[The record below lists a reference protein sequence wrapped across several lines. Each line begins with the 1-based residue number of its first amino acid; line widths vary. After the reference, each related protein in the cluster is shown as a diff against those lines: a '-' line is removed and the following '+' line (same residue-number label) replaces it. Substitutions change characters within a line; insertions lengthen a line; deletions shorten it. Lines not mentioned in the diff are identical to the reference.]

1 MNQLVLT
8 GRAVARARGL
18 SHRLHNF
25 LGKLKIIS
33 FAKTSTKTSIISKDK
48 YKDLCLND
56 AKDSHKSKIKCIK
69 IQGLIVKDPT
79 GRVLVNSLSL
89 NIEKAVNVLIKGPN
103 GSGKSTVLR
112 YLTSLRQPNDSNST
126 SNNKDND
133 GQSNSEGS
141 ISIIQEN
148 GSEKFRL
155 ALNDIFYL
163 PQNPY
168 MTSGNL
174 IDQIIYPLSLE
185 SVIRDYP
192 GNKQEAKNSLLI
204 KIIAL
209 LEKVDMKPFV
219 HMADFQY
226 NEEVDW
232 NKCLSGGEKQKLSFA
247 RLFYHHPD
255 FALLDECTSAISSDK
270 TELFYNYCIEEGI
283 TLVSVSHQMNVFKY
297 HQVYE
302 HFSFKII

>member
-33 FAKTSTKTSIISKDK
+33 SSKTSTSKGKD
-48 YKDLCLND
+48 KDLCLND
-56 AKDSHKSKIKCIK
+56 ATDSYKSKIKCIK
-69 IQGLIVKDPT
+69 IDKLLVKDPS
-79 GRVLVNSLSL
+79 GRILVNNLTL
-89 NIEKAVNVLIKGPN
+89 NIEKGVNVLIKGPN

-112 YLTSLRQPNDSNST
+112 YLTSLRQPNDDNN
-126 SNNKDND
+126 NNKD
-133 GQSNSEGS
+133 SHSTSEGS

-148 GSEKFRL
+148 GSEKFPL
-155 ALNDIFYL
+155 GLNDIFYL

-185 SVIRDYP
+185 SVIRNFP
-192 GNKQEAKNSLLI
+192 ENKQEAKNSLLI

-219 HMADFQY
+219 HMADFQC

-297 HQVYE
+297 HQVFE
-302 HFSFKII
+302 HFSFIIIWL